1 MPFALTLAEAAAA
14 IGAPAPTEDLPLTGI
29 STDTRTISQGAL
41 FVALK
46 GEKFDGHDYAV
57 QAIGAGAAAI
67 VADHN
72 LAAFVPVLVAK
83 NTTTALGDLALA
95 VRKKFT
101 GPVVGITGSVGKTTT
116 KELTAT
122 LLETMF
128 SVAKSSANFNNEIG
142 LPQTIFGASETS
154 TAWILEM
161 GMRGAGQIAELARIA
176 QPTVGIITGIG
187 FSHIEL
193 LGSRQGIA
201 NAKAELFEAL
211 PENGISIYPATD
223 DFAQTLATKARGR
236 VLTVGLDTQA
246 DVQATDI
253 VRQENGWRFT
263 IHSPWGTQK
272 AFLPSAGRFN
282 IQNALL
288 GIAAGGALNIPLD
301 SLAKALLR
309 FEPPAMRLE
318 EVKATCGATVI
329 ADCYNAAPD
338 SMVGALQTLAEA
350 PLHGKGKRI
359 AVLGEMKELGRFAEE
374 AHKMVG
380 RVAAKLKL
388 DMLVLVGEQTT
399 NLSAAAIAEGF
410 DRNNVFYFDQTA
422 KAAEAIAFIAQDGD
436 VILAKGSR
444 AMELERVV
452 KALQPEWSGGKH
464 E

>member
-1 MPFALTLAEAAAA
+1 MPFALTLREAAAA
-14 IGAPAPTEDLPLTGI
+14 LGAPLPAEDLPLTSL
-29 STDTRTISQGAL
+29 STDTRTLQPGAL

-46 GEKFDGHDYAV
+46 GENFDGHDYVV
-57 QAIGAGAAAI
+57 QATGAGAVAI
-67 VADHN
+67 VADYN
-72 LAAFVPVLVAK
+72 VAAFVPVLVAK
-83 NTTTALGDLALA
+83 NTTTALGDLARA
-95 VRKKFT
+95 VRQKFT
-101 GPVVGITGSVGKTTT
+101 GPVIGITGSIGKTTT

-128 SVAKSSANFNNEIG
+128 SVTKSGANFNNEIG
-142 LPQTIFGASETS
+142 VPQTVFGASETS

-161 GMRGAGQIAELARIA
+161 GMRGAGQIAELARIS

-187 FSHIEL
+187 LSHIEL
-193 LGSRQGIA
+193 LGSRQAIA

-211 PENGISIYPATD
+211 PSDGISIFPATD
-223 DFAQTLATKARGR
+223 DFAQTLETKSRGR
-236 VLTVGLDTQA
+236 VLRVALDTKA

-253 VRQENGWRFT
+253 SRHETGWRFT

-288 GIAAGGALNIPLD
+288 GIAAGGALGIPLD

-318 EVKATCGATVI
+318 TLTATCGATII

-338 SMVGALQTLAEA
+338 SMVGALQTLSET
-350 PLHGKGKRI
+350 PISGSGKRI

-374 AHKMVG
+374 AHRMVG

-388 DMLVLVGEQTT
+388 DLLVLVGEQTT
-399 NLSAAAIAEGF
+399 FLSAAAVAEGF
-410 DRNNVFYFDQTA
+410 DRNNVFYFEKTQQ
-422 KAAEAIAFIAQDGD
+422 AAEAIAFIAQNGD

-444 AMELERVV
+444 ALELERVV
-452 KALQPEWSGGKH
+452 KALQPDWTEGKH